1 MKQPI
6 SQIFYS
12 YFWRVFD
19 IWPLCASGA
28 DHEAAAASAGL
39 NSEPESSLSLSTASE
54 DEENDPESEEDE
66 GIFAENSSP
75 LASTEDDGK
84 ETSFPSDVSVAGS
97 EPASCTARL
106 TEASAMAA
114 NFDKCSISSND
125 KSSISAIMSST
136 MPVYQ
141 GTATAVDSPVSQYG
155 IGKGPK
161 PPTPIAT
168 PRCSSPPSNIFASSK
183 AEPLAPPLT
192 AGVSSSQQQNAEV
205 LSAQEIFFNIEQLTQ
220 KATES
225 FDMSRKSVKSV
236 NRETIT
242 NVGKSVVDNISLTK
256 KLEFFKALTGSTGM
270 PNRSQPRPPQEP
282 QPPTEPP
289 KKSTQ
294 PPEKTTGLG
303 ETSQASNLGIK
314 EGLKGLSPRSNKQTN
329 DVPDIRS
336 PVCVKT
342 EPSIPTN
349 PLNSGN
355 CDEITSQPDP
365 SLTPDMGGQ
374 TLAPVGGNGGG
385 STRPMS
391 PNTRMKLDIAFPKSQ
406 LGDIASPRPT
416 SRIPKKDLKCTVVN
430 NKTSVKQ
437 PSSCS
442 STAAEAAASAAAITV
457 TATITSSATP
467 STNNSINRATASDM
481 CPAAATQNNDDE
493 ATKLSMSPGMKQE
506 DEKPLLPNL
515 PLVTGSGSRR
525 TEIETTTSRFLAE
538 HHPQLK
544 RSNSTMSNASLAS
557 SYSQTTQ
564 ELFNSISSD
573 ISGLATQ
580 TSSLLDYA
588 SGFFG
593 YGYGMEGSSNGNN
606 KPTTNYVVSD
616 ENNITI
622 KETVDRVLL
631 GEGIGWLKLNRL
643 KKLMEEEMH
652 RSLMLNYLQRKFGQ
666 HLTRDGHIEDLCL
679 GKTIWKGVLRL
690 ITAVIHGLEVSQ
702 SGSGASQVS
711 LSSGLASAFQL
722 LELIHT
728 HYWSPAE
735 TMPGISHATSPIIS
749 DNANGTT
756 GGGGG
761 PSSASSRLYML
772 QQADNESIDST
783 DSSTLGLLQDNTF
796 ETESEAGSIALDTAT
811 VFRTKSDATTANH
824 SSSPRRSVLSE
835 GEIDHLSS
843 SSTLNATA
851 ETTCHVL
858 SKHLPKK
865 SIWSGNYR
873 FRCGS
878 LHAVMDDDDTCSSNS
893 SSQWTEKSY
902 LFEGLV
908 VVVPNSTT
916 NGDNPEQRRRL
927 SGVGSSLQ
935 SSRWVLIRSSLPVK
949 IHFYLSITEPID
961 DTCCW

>member
-1 MKQPI
+1 M
-6 SQIFYS
+6 
-12 YFWRVFD
+12 
-19 IWPLCASGA
+19 
-28 DHEAAAASAGL
+28 
-39 NSEPESSLSLSTASE
+39 
-54 DEENDPESEEDE
+54 
-66 GIFAENSSP
+66 
-75 LASTEDDGK
+75 
-84 ETSFPSDVSVAGS
+84 
-97 EPASCTARL
+97 
-106 TEASAMAA
+106 
-114 NFDKCSISSND
+114 
-125 KSSISAIMSST
+125 
-136 MPVYQ
+136 
-141 GTATAVDSPVSQYG
+141 
-155 IGKGPK
+155 
-161 PPTPIAT
+161 
-168 PRCSSPPSNIFASSK
+168 
-183 AEPLAPPLT
+183 
-192 AGVSSSQQQNAEV
+192 GV
-205 LSAQEIFFNIEQLTQ
+205 
-220 KATES
+220 
-225 FDMSRKSVKSV
+225 
-236 NRETIT
+236 
-242 NVGKSVVDNISLTK
+242 
-256 KLEFFKALTGSTGM
+256 
-270 PNRSQPRPPQEP
+270 
-282 QPPTEPP
+282 
-289 KKSTQ
+289 
-294 PPEKTTGLG
+294 
-303 ETSQASNLGIK
+303 
-314 EGLKGLSPRSNKQTN
+314 
-329 DVPDIRS
+329 
-336 PVCVKT
+336 
-342 EPSIPTN
+342 
-349 PLNSGN
+349 
-355 CDEITSQPDP
+355 
-365 SLTPDMGGQ
+365 Q
-374 TLAPVGGNGGG
+374 TLAPVGGGGG
-385 STRPMS
+385 GSGGSSTRPMS
-391 PNTRMKLDIAFPKSQ
+391 PNTRMKLDITFPKSQ

-437 PSSCS
+437 QPSSCS
-442 STAAEAAASAAAITV
+442 STAAEAAATSAAITV

-467 STNNSINRATASDM
+467 NTNNSINRATASDM
-481 CPAAATQNNDDE
+481 CLPAPAAAATENIDE
-493 ATKLSMSPGMKQE
+493 ATTTKLSSMCPPGLKQE
-506 DEKPLLPNL
+506 DEKTLPPNL
-515 PLVTGSGSRR
+515 PLPGTGTGSSRQQR

-544 RSNSTMSNASLAS
+544 RSNSTLSNASLAS

-593 YGYGMEGSSNGNN
+593 YGYGMEGSSNNGNN
-606 KPTTNYVVSD
+606 KPATNYVVSD
-616 ENNITI
+616 DNSIAI

-690 ITAVIHGLEVSQ
+690 ITAVVHGLEVSQ

-761 PSSASSRLYML
+761 GQGPSSASSRLYML

-796 ETESEAGSIALDTAT
+796 ETESETGSIALDTVAP
-811 VFRTKSDATTANH
+811 VFRSKSDATTANH
-824 SSSPRRSVLSE
+824 SSRSPRRSVLSE
-835 GEIDHLSS
+835 GEIDCHLSS
-843 SSTLNATA
+843 SSTLDAASGA
-851 ETTCHVL
+851 ETSTMCHVL

-865 SIWSGNYR
+865 SVWSGNYR

-878 LHAVMDDDDTCSSNS
+878 LHAVMDDDDTRSSNS

-908 VVVPNSTT
+908 QVVVPNSTTT

-935 SSRWVLIRSSLPVK
+935 SSRLVLIRFFSTMKSHLYN
-949 IHFYLSITEPID
+949 I
-961 DTCCW
+961 

>member
-1 MKQPI
+1 M
-6 SQIFYS
+6 
-12 YFWRVFD
+12 
-19 IWPLCASGA
+19 
-28 DHEAAAASAGL
+28 
-39 NSEPESSLSLSTASE
+39 
-54 DEENDPESEEDE
+54 
-66 GIFAENSSP
+66 
-75 LASTEDDGK
+75 
-84 ETSFPSDVSVAGS
+84 
-97 EPASCTARL
+97 
-106 TEASAMAA
+106 
-114 NFDKCSISSND
+114 
-125 KSSISAIMSST
+125 
-136 MPVYQ
+136 
-141 GTATAVDSPVSQYG
+141 QYG

-168 PRCSSPPSNIFASSK
+168 PRCSSPPSNIFGSK
-183 AEPLAPPLT
+183 AEPLSPPL
-192 AGVSSSQQQNAEV
+192 AADVSSSQQQNAEV

-270 PNRSQPRPPQEP
+270 PNRSQPRPPQGP
-282 QPPTEPP
+282 QPPLEPSQ
-289 KKSTQ
+289 KSTQ
-294 PPEKTTGLG
+294 SSEKPTGSG
-303 ETSQASNLGIK
+303 ETSQASHLGRQ
-314 EGLKGLSPRSNKQTN
+314 EGLKGPSPKSNKQKN

-336 PVCVKT
+336 PLCVKA

-349 PLNSGN
+349 PSCAVN
-355 CDEITSQPDP
+355 CDEITSQLDP
-365 SLTPDMGGQ
+365 CLTPDMGGQ
-374 TLAPVGGNGGG
+374 TLAPVGGGGGGGGG

-391 PNTRMKLDIAFPKSQ
+391 PNTRMKLDITFPKSQ
-406 LGDIASPRPT
+406 LSDIASPRPT

-430 NKTSVKQ
+430 NKTSIKQ

-442 STAAEAAASAAAITV
+442 STAAEVAATAAEAAASAAAITV

-481 CPAAATQNNDDE
+481 CLAAATQNNDE
-493 ATKLSMSPGMKQE
+493 ATKFASMSPGLKQE
-506 DEKPLLPNL
+506 DEKPLPPNL
-515 PLVTGSGSRR
+515 PLVTTGSGSRR

-606 KPTTNYVVSD
+606 KPATNYVVSD
-616 ENNITI
+616 DNNIAI

-756 GGGGG
+756 GQG

-796 ETESEAGSIALDTAT
+796 ETESETGSIALDTTT
-811 VFRTKSDATTANH
+811 VFRTKNDATANH
-824 SSSPRRSVLSE
+824 SRSPRRSVLSE

-843 SSTLNATA
+843 SSTLDATA

-873 FRCGS
+873 FRGGS
-878 LHAVMDDDDTCSSNS
+878 LHAVMDDEDTCSSNS

-935 SSRWVLIRSSLPVK
+935 SSRWVLIRSSLSVK
-949 IHFYLSITEPID
+949 IHFLSFIV
-961 DTCCW
+961 